1 MYTSIRR
8 INNAITTSKWEIYNV
23 KTWCLWA
30 HNLKLLSDKSSIY
43 PYNWYILKVVLNT
56 KIRRMEVYMSKLM
69 HYYILYLHIQDVLSK
84 GLNL

>member
-8 INNAITTSKWEIYNV
+8 SNNAITTSKWEIYNV

-30 HNLKLLSDKSSIY
+30 HKLKLFSDKSSIY

-56 KIRRMEVYMSKLM
+56 NKHKNQKQIKNKTAY
-69 HYYILYLHIQDVLSK
+69 
-84 GLNL
+84 